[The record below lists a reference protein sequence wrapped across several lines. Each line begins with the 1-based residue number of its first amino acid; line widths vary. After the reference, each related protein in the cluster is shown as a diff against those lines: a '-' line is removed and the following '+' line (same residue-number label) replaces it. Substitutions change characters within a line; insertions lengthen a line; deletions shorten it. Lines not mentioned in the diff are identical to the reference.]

1 MKIEKEIEQLR
12 DELRRHERLYYVEN
26 APEISDYEFDQRM
39 RRLAELEAQHPEL
52 QSPDSPTRRVGGEPS
67 ASFPRIVHDP
77 PMLSIENAYS
87 LDELREWEQRVA
99 KTAAGII
106 EYMVDLKIDGISLDI
121 LYEGGVL
128 VRGATRGDGT
138 RGDDVTP
145 NVRTI
150 RSLPLRLEKAPSR
163 LQIRGEVY
171 LDKVQFTRLNE
182 ANAEAGDPL
191 LANPRNAAA
200 GSVRLKNPKEAA
212 EKRLRAFVYQVVRAD
227 DRRIAT
233 QAEAYEL
240 LSGLGLP
247 VNPGRRLCRGIDE
260 VEQFIEEWRTKRHE
274 LDFEIDGIVVK
285 VNRRDLQ
292 EELGSTAKVPRWAI
306 AFKYPPEAVQ
316 TVIRSIGAQVGRTG
330 AITPVAEF
338 DPVFVGGSTIR
349 RATLHNY
356 EEVARKDVRV
366 GDTVMVE
373 KGGEVIPKVT
383 AVLLDKRPEGT
394 VAVQPPAECPVCSE
408 PLHRFEGEVAWRC
421 LNSRCPGIVQQA
433 VGHFAS
439 RKAMNIEGLGEKI
452 IAALFENGLLHDVAS
467 IYDLGAEQL
476 LQLEGFAEKKS
487 TALLKQIEE
496 SKKASLDRLIFA
508 IGIRFVGER
517 AAKLLSEAFSS
528 VELLANATEEELVAV
543 PEIGP
548 KVAESIRSFFALEG
562 NRDLIRR
569 LRDHGLDPHAAPV
582 ERGVKLAGKTIVV
595 TGTLQR
601 FSRDEI
607 HRLIE
612 AEGGKPSGSVSSK
625 TALLVAGESAGSK
638 LDKARELGIPVMSE
652 DEFVEML
659 K

>member
-1 MKIEKEIEQLR
+1 
-12 DELRRHERLYYVEN
+12 
-26 APEISDYEFDQRM
+26 
-39 RRLAELEAQHPEL
+39 
-52 QSPDSPTRRVGGEPS
+52 
-67 ASFPRIVHDP
+67 
-77 PMLSIENAYS
+77 
-87 LDELREWEQRVA
+87 
-99 KTAAGII
+99 
-106 EYMVDLKIDGISLDI
+106 
-121 LYEGGVL
+121 
-128 VRGATRGDGT
+128 
-138 RGDDVTP
+138 
-145 NVRTI
+145 
-150 RSLPLRLEKAPSR
+150 
-163 LQIRGEVY
+163 
-171 LDKVQFTRLNE
+171 
-182 ANAEAGDPL
+182 
-191 LANPRNAAA
+191 
-200 GSVRLKNPKEAA
+200 
-212 EKRLRAFVYQVVRAD
+212 
-227 DRRIAT
+227 
-233 QAEAYEL
+233 
-240 LSGLGLP
+240 
-247 VNPGRRLCRGIDE
+247 
-260 VEQFIEEWRTKRHE
+260 
-274 LDFEIDGIVVK
+274 
-285 VNRRDLQ
+285 
-292 EELGSTAKVPRWAI
+292 
-306 AFKYPPEAVQ
+306 
-316 TVIRSIGAQVGRTG
+316 
-330 AITPVAEF
+330 
-338 DPVFVGGSTIR
+338 
-349 RATLHNY
+349 
-356 EEVARKDVRV
+356 
-366 GDTVMVE
+366 MVE